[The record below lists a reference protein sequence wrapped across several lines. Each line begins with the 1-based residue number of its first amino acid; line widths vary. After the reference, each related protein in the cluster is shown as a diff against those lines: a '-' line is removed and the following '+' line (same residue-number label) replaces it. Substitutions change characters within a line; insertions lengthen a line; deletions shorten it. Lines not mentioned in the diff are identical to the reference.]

1 MDDNR
6 IVALLLERSEQALTA
21 LSAKFGGKCH
31 AIAHN
36 VLGNHADAEECVN
49 DALLGVW
56 HSVPPHQ
63 PDPLSAYVYRVT
75 RNTAIKRYRANT
87 AAKRNSHYD
96 VALEEL
102 EPCLPAAETVEQ
114 AVDAVVL
121 SEALNAF
128 LTTLSTDDRVLFLR
142 RYWYADPVTVLAAS
156 AGTSPHYVSVRLSR
170 IRQKLRTFLEKEG
183 IVV

>member
-1 MDDNR
+1 MEDNR
-6 IVALLLERSEQALTA
+6 IVALLLERSEQALTV
-21 LSAKFGGKCH
+21 LSAKYGGKCH
-31 AIAHN
+31 TIAHN

-56 HSVPPHQ
+56 NSVPPHR

-102 EPCLPAAETVEQ
+102 ESCLPAAETVEQ
-114 AVDAVVL
+114 AADAAVL
-121 SEALNAF
+121 AEALNAF
-128 LTTLSTDDRVLFLR
+128 LAILSTDDRVLFLR
-142 RYWYADPVTVLAAS
+142 RYWYTDPVTVLAA
-156 AGTSPHYVSVRLSR
+156 ATGTSPHYVSVRLSR